1 MQDRS
6 LINEAECG
14 VLGSLM
20 LNPNVWDSLADV
32 IEEKDFS
39 RPDHQLIFRHIVRL
53 IEQARMPDVL
63 TIAESV
69 QSTGKLERIGGLA
82 YLGELVMN
90 TPSEKNAKY
99 YAKIVRNGRKE
110 REYFEAVA
118 ELQEVTTG
126 IDISAKIE
134 KAVQIFSELADDKKN
149 GIMRISEAAAIA
161 VEGLEARYA
170 STGDIHGLKTGLID
184 FDHKTGGLQPG
195 DLIIV
200 AGRPSMG
207 KTAFAVN
214 VAENVAID
222 DKTALIFSLEMSDEQ
237 LAIRSI
243 SSCGSLHLGTM
254 RSGKL
259 QDEDWPKLSAA
270 LGKIQDAK
278 LFIDSNPMT
287 TATQMHA
294 RARRIKRQHG
304 LDLVVIDYL
313 QLMAEGGDNRNNELS
328 TITRKLKLMAKDLN
342 VPVICLSQ
350 LSRKVEERAD
360 KRPMLSDLRDS
371 GAIEQDADIVVMMYR
386 EDYHNKESMNKGIA
400 EAIIAKQRMGETGT
414 VMLTFQGEY
423 SRFVNFSGTY
433 HKEETKKKSRAFDDG
448 KTRSAGD

>member
-1 MQDRS
+1 
-6 LINEAECG
+6 
-14 VLGSLM
+14 
-20 LNPNVWDSLADV
+20 
-32 IEEKDFS
+32 
-39 RPDHQLIFRHIVRL
+39 
-53 IEQARMPDVL
+53 
-63 TIAESV
+63 
-69 QSTGKLERIGGLA
+69 
-82 YLGELVMN
+82 
-90 TPSEKNAKY
+90 
-99 YAKIVRNGRKE
+99 
-110 REYFEAVA
+110 
-118 ELQEVTTG
+118 
-126 IDISAKIE
+126 
-134 KAVQIFSELADDKKN
+134 
-149 GIMRISEAAAIA
+149 
-161 VEGLEARYA
+161 LEARYA
-170 STGDIHGLKTGLID
+170 SDGDIHGLKTGLID
-184 FDHKTGGLQPG
+184 FDQKTGGLQPG

-207 KTAFAVN
+207 KTALAVN
-214 VAENVAID
+214 IAENVAID
-222 DKTALIFSLEMSDEQ
+222 HKTALMFSLEMSDEQ

-259 QDEDWPKLSAA
+259 QDDDWPKLSAA

-294 RARRIKRQHG
+294 RARRVKRQHG
-304 LDLVVIDYL
+304 LDLIVIDYL

-433 HKEETKKKSRAFDDG
+433 HKEEPKRKSRAFDDG
-448 KTRSAGD
+448 KSRSAGN